1 MNAPDKTRENQA
13 TKEKSP
19 AIAAAVIL
27 AVVGVGFFILPSIML
42 RLGDIS
48 VWLAGAFGVFFVLC
62 FFLIFWLRARHQR
75 KRGL

>member
-1 MNAPDKTRENQA
+1 MQN
-13 TKEKSP
+13 KEKSP
-19 AIAAAVIL
+19 AIAAAIIL
-27 AVVGVGFFILPSIML
+27 VVAGLGFFVLPSIML

-48 VWLAGAFGVFFVLC
+48 VWLAGAFGVVFVLG

>member
-1 MNAPDKTRENQA
+1 MQ

-27 AVVGVGFFILPSIML
+27 VVAGLGFFVLPSIML
-42 RLGDIS
+42 KLGDIS
-48 VWLAGAFGVFFVLC
+48 PWLAAAFGVVFVLG
-62 FFLIFWLRARHQR
+62 FFLLFWLRARYQR